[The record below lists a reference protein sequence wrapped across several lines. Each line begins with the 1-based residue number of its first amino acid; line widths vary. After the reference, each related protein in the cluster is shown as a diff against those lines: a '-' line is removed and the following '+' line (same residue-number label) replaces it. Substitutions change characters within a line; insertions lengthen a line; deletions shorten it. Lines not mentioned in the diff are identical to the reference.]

1 MAGTMS
7 ATEARSIVSAGLKIS
22 PPPPTTA
29 ATPASVS
36 NIQRNERLAI
46 DTFSPVNQNGSFEFD
61 RIIKQGEVLKRTR
74 KTKAWKS
81 IYIVLRPNLLSIYR
95 DSSES
100 KLRHQINLSDL
111 TAVARQKDPKRK
123 SKQVF
128 GLFSPSRNWHLEAP
142 SEAEAQIWVEVIRRE
157 ARIDEEGNDFT
168 LKSPGG
174 MTESRFQGFERDPG
188 VGELVHED
196 RGGYSSSDVEAMHYP
211 PPRTRRD
218 RGNKNYSMRRPSHTL
233 TLDYSG
239 AEAGS
244 YSDFSDSAAPAT
256 ARMSALSLPFTDSGR
271 PSTSSAQN
279 PPNSQ
284 HHQPSI
290 YGASPMARPTTI
302 TPALARTTSETSN
315 LALENGPSIHDYAT
329 QQPQPAPTPSP
340 RPPADPPERVVH
352 QSWLYL
358 LKSKNRIRQ
367 WKKVWMVLRPRALA
381 LYKNEE
387 EYTALLIVPF
397 ETIIDVVEIN
407 PISRSKK
414 YCMQVLSEERNYRFC
429 ALDEE
434 GLERWL
440 GGFKSLLSKRKN
452 AAAGGGG
459 GGGGNNNG
467 AVAAAAGVVP
477 TTHVEAA

>member
-1 MAGTMS
+1 MS
-7 ATEARSIVSAGLKIS
+7 ATQAPPTPGAGLKIS
-22 PPPPTTA
+22 PPPSNTH
-29 ATPASVS
+29 TPASFQNV
-36 NIQRNERLAI
+36 QRNDRPTL

-61 RIIKQGEVLKRTR
+61 RIIKQGEMLKRTR

-81 IYIVLRPNLLSIYR
+81 IYIVLRPNLLSIYKDR
-95 DSSES
+95 SES
-100 KLRHQINLSDL
+100 KLRHQINLSEL

-142 SEAEAQIWVEVIRRE
+142 SEAEAQEWVEMIRRE
-157 ARIDEEGNDFT
+157 ARIDEDGNDLM

-174 MTESRFQGFERDPG
+174 MTESRYQGFERAMDAT
-188 VGELVHED
+188 EQTHED
-196 RGGYSSSDVEAMHYP
+196 RGGYSSSDMEATQHP
-211 PPRTRRD
+211 PPQPRKEM
-218 RGNKNYSMRRPSHTL
+218 GNTGSHSMRRPSHAL

-244 YSDFSDSAAPAT
+244 HSDFSDYAAPAT
-256 ARMSALSLPFTDSGR
+256 ARMSALSLPNTDAGR
-271 PSTSSAQN
+271 PSTSSLQQPPWSQN
-279 PPNSQ
+279 
-284 HHQPSI
+284 HHHSI
-290 YGASPMARPTTI
+290 YGASPSAKPTTTP
-302 TPALARTTSETSN
+302 TPARNASQASTFAPDNNTPQTHTN
-315 LALENGPSIHDYAT
+315 TA
-329 QQPQPAPTPSP
+329 QQPQTQPTPAATKP
-340 RPPADPPERVVH
+340 LTDPSERIVH

-397 ETIIDVVEIN
+397 ASVIDVVEIDA
-407 PISRSKK
+407 ISKSKK
-414 YCMQVLSEERNYRFC
+414 YCMQVLSEERNWRFC

-440 GGFKSLLSKRKN
+440 GGFKSLLSKRRN
-452 AAAGGGG
+452 TGNGVGNGVAPVAVGG
-459 GGGGNNNG
+459 
-467 AVAAAAGVVP
+467 VSAAAGV
-477 TTHVEAA
+477 EAV